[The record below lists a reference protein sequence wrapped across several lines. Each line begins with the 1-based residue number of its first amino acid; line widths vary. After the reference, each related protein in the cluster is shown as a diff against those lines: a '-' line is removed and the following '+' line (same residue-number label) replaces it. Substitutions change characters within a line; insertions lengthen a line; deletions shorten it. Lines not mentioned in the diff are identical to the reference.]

1 MKKILFAAALAI
13 SAIIVS
19 SSCENPPIFAAI
31 EQEVKLNPASVKG
44 FVHGIVKIGDILYA
58 SNGKIY
64 YKTVGARGGWSR
76 MGGCPSGLCTMIATD
91 GDNLYASFGNDS
103 SFKAYKYASSTWT
116 DLPNAAASAQYV
128 VGTKTVFAFDSK
140 AGKIYPITGGTAG
153 TSWNS
158 TKAPVGAAG
167 AYCLFEDGLY
177 KNDGSKITVSG
188 SPSSGLK
195 GICEGP
201 TSNSVFVF
209 DNSKLYCYD
218 NNSASNKW
226 TSIAHGVSNPQSIT
240 YLPSKQLVLISGK
253 NGYGEIKLA
262 SVSLTNLANAKLVS
276 AGSSDSSI
284 PWKNYHQYQNSVGKY
299 TINPIKAF
307 DYGTNGYIIYT
318 GVLDHTAK
326 YTGLWGFYYPDR
338 IEWNRE

>member
-44 FVHGIVKIGDILYA
+44 FVHGIVKIGDLYA

-64 YKTVGARGGWSR
+64 YKTEGSRGKWSE
-76 MGGCPSGLCTMIATD
+76 MSGCPAGLCTGLATD
-91 GDNLYASFGNDS
+91 GSSLYASFGNGNA
-103 SFKAYKYASSTWT
+103 FKAYKYNAPSWVA
-116 DLPNAAASAQYV
+116 LPGAAASAQYV
-128 VGTKTVFAFDSK
+128 VGTKSVFAFEKNNS
-140 AGKIYPITGGTAG
+140 GYTFYTIESGSVSHTWTNTKIP
-153 TSWNS
+153 S
-158 TKAPVGAAG
+158 GAAET
-167 AYCLFEDGLY
+167 YCLFEDCLH
-177 KNDGSKITVSG
+177 KNDGSKIAS

-209 DNSKLYCYD
+209 NDSTLYCY
-218 NNSASNKW
+218 NGNTSTW
-226 TSIAHGVSNPQSIT
+226 TNIVHGVSSPQSIT
-240 YLPSKQLVLISGK
+240 YLSTKKLVLISGK
-253 NGYGEIKLA
+253 NGYREIKLA
-262 SVSLTNLANAKLVS
+262 SASLTNLANAKPVS

-284 PWKNYHQYQNSVGKY
+284 PWENYHQYQNSVGKY